1 MRWTKTAVAVLLFI
15 FVCEL
20 MLSIRRQTQTFDE
33 SAHLYAGYCYWKR
46 GDFGVNPEHPPF
58 VKLVAALPLL
68 PLGLPVQPPPSIWF
82 RAASGAGGIAFLYSH
97 DADALLFRA
106 RAAASTFAFALAL
119 LVFFATREM
128 FGDNAALLAFLVL
141 ILEPVILANGALVTT
156 DVGVS
161 ACMFGAVYFFY
172 RFVRHP
178 SVPRLIAC
186 GVTSGLALAA
196 KHSGLITLP
205 LLVVLAGVELLLRRT
220 IAYAHVGGTQRA
232 IRRVNA
238 LTMIGALVAIAAI
251 SFGVLWSFYGFRY
264 AARPQSGQLI
274 PPTAAFLQSLETN
287 ATTGVGPAVGTK
299 HLAQAH
305 FIGFIERYHLLP
317 EAYLYGLTDI
327 AILTQQGRAAFVL
340 GKLYPAG
347 RWFYFPV
354 AFVIKTSLA
363 LMALL
368 VLLIWAK
375 DVRRIENRRAVLFMG
390 LPPLI
395 YFALAI
401 NSKMQIGIRHI
412 LPIYPF
418 LIVLAGFG
426 AWSLA
431 RQSRRWTYVVSIV
444 LIFGSVSSLR
454 AFPSY
459 LPYSNELWGGPS
471 NTHKFLSDSNVG
483 WSSGLNAVRNYLADH
498 HISQCWFAYD
508 GLVDPAYYRIPCAP
522 LPTLFSSLSRAKQQP
537 AVPEEIQG
545 PVLISS
551 EALVGSDF
559 GPGQMNAYE
568 QFLHLRPDAVLQG
581 EVLIFNGT
589 FHVPKAAALSHFI
602 LARNHLQSGRT
613 NEAILEAK
621 TAAELDPDLRRTHE
635 LMASLYYKNKQAD
648 QARAE
653 YQTAVHLYKTVEPD
667 FQEIYGP
674 PTNPFPVNTKT
685 AASSGSPR

>member
-1 MRWTKTAVAVLLFI
+1 M
-15 FVCEL
+15 C
-20 MLSIRRQTQTFDE
+20 IRD
-33 SAHLYAGYCYWKR
+33 
-46 GDFGVNPEHPPF
+46 
-58 VKLVAALPLL
+58 
-68 PLGLPVQPPPSIWF
+68 
-82 RAASGAGGIAFLYSH
+82 
-97 DADALLFRA
+97 
-106 RAAASTFAFALAL
+106 
-119 LVFFATREM
+119 
-128 FGDNAALLAFLVL
+128 
-141 ILEPVILANGALVTT
+141 
-156 DVGVS
+156 
-161 ACMFGAVYFFY
+161 
-172 RFVRHP
+172 RHP
-178 SVPRLIAC
+178 
-186 GVTSGLALAA
+186 
-196 KHSGLITLP
+196 
-205 LLVVLAGVELLLRRT
+205 
-220 IAYAHVGGTQRA
+220 
-232 IRRVNA
+232 
-238 LTMIGALVAIAAI
+238 
-251 SFGVLWSFYGFRY
+251 
-264 AARPQSGQLI
+264 
-274 PPTAAFLQSLETN
+274 
-287 ATTGVGPAVGTK
+287 
-299 HLAQAH
+299 AQAH

-327 AILTQQGRAAFVL
+327 AILTQQGRVVFVL

-375 DVRRIENRRAVLFMG
+375 DARRIENRRAVLFMG

-431 RQSRRWTYVVSIV
+431 RRSRRWTYVVSIV
-444 LIFGSVSSLR
+444 LIFGSISSLR

-459 LPYSNELWGGPS
+459 LPYSNELWGGLS

-483 WSSGLNAVRNYLADH
+483 WSSGLNAVRNYLADR

-508 GLVDPAYYRIPCAP
+508 GLVDPAYYHIPCAP
-522 LPTLFSSLSRAKQQP
+522 LPTLFSSLSRANQQP

-551 EALVGSDF
+551 EALVGYDF

-581 EVLIFNGT
+581 EVLVFNGT

-602 LARNHLQSGRT
+602 LAQNHLQSGRT
-613 NEAILEAK
+613 DKAILEAK

-653 YQTAVHLYKTVEPD
+653 YQTALYLYKTVEPD
-667 FQEIYGP
+667 FQELYGP
-674 PTNPFPVNTKT
+674 PTNPFPADTKT